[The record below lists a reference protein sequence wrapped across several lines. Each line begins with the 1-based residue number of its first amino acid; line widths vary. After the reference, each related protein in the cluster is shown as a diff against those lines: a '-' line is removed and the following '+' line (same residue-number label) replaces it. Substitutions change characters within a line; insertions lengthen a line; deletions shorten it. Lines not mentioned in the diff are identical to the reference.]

1 MARVAKISAAAI
13 RRKRVIAEWRG
24 YTEPRPVMHRI
35 HPVSALVG
43 KAVQDLGLG
52 ELVREDEVLRA
63 WKDLVGDFIAAHS
76 APSSLKD
83 GVLFVRVLQPTIH
96 FELER
101 VWRPR
106 IIEKLK
112 ARFGPR
118 VVRELRFRLG

>member
-1 MARVAKISAAAI
+1 MARVVRISKEAI

-43 KAVQDLGLG
+43 KAVQDLGLS

-63 WKDLVGDFIAAHS
+63 WKDVVGDFIAVHS
-76 APSSLKD
+76 APSGLKD
-83 GVLFVRVLQPTIH
+83 GVLSVRVLQPTIH

-101 VWRPR
+101 VWRPK
-106 IIEKLK
+106 IIEKLR
-112 ARFGPR
+112 ARFGAR
-118 VVRELRFRLG
+118 TVRELRFRLG